1 MVLTTMS
8 ETDTTVPDGYHEAV
22 SFDDLRE
29 EGRALTQVDGTPI
42 ALFYHEDEVRAVNNR
57 CPHMGFPLTEGSV
70 EEGVLTCHWH
80 HARFELSCGDT
91 FDPWADDVAAYP
103 TTVVDGSVY
112 VDATP
117 QREESPAEHWRERLE
132 DGLEQNLGLVIAKS
146 SVGLLDAGVDPTA
159 AVEQGVLFGT
169 RYREGGWSS
178 GLTILVALSNVLDDL
193 DDQDRKRALYQ
204 GLRQVA
210 SDCADQPPKFDQDEF
225 AAQDVP
231 FERLESWFRENVE
244 VRDPDGAERVL
255 RTAVASGCTP
265 AQLTELLVT
274 AATDHRYLNT
284 GHTFDFV
291 NKATEA
297 LDQIGWDHD
306 HAEDVLASLVRGL
319 ATAERSEELSSW
331 RQPVD
336 LAGLCADTF
345 ERLDDLTV
353 VGTGKT
359 WEKPDD
365 FTQRLHADDP
375 EAVFET
381 LETAI
386 REGATVEQLAAA
398 VTHAAGKRVAMFTTA
413 NEFNDWNTVL
423 HTFTYANAVHRAA
436 QRTETDAL
444 YRGVFDAA
452 VNVYLDRFLNTP
464 PAPQPDRNPDADP
477 DEQLEEL
484 LLAFETQG
492 EVNTAGR
499 AAAHFL
505 DGGGDPAELKAAL
518 GNALLKEDTNFHTFQ
533 VLEAGF
539 RQFDERMAAAS
550 DSAAS
555 TTAADSAADGED
567 SPTAADADE
576 IPAEARDFVVAVARY
591 MAAHYPTR
599 REREQTFSIA
609 ARLLRGERVHGDDD
623 AGGETVAADD

>member
-1 MVLTTMS
+1 MS
-8 ETDTTVPDGYHEAV
+8 ETDSQVPDGYHEAV
-22 SFDDLRE
+22 SLSQLRE
-29 EGRALTQVDGTPI
+29 EGRSLVQIGGTPI
-42 ALFYHEDEVRAVNNR
+42 ALFHHEGEVRAVNNR

-91 FDPWADDVAAYP
+91 FDPWADDVDAYP
-103 TTVVDGSVY
+103 TTVVDGTVY
-112 VDATP
+112 VDPTP
-117 QREESPAEHWRERLE
+117 QREESPADHWRERLE
-132 DGLEQNLGLVIAKS
+132 DGLEQNLGLVIAKA
-146 SVGLLDAGVDPTA
+146 SVGLLEAGVDPA
-159 AVEQGVLFGT
+159 EAVERGVLFGT

-178 GLTILVALSNVLDDL
+178 GLTTLVALSNVLPAL
-193 DDQDRKRALYQ
+193 EPQDQKRALYQ

-210 SDCADQPPKFDQDEF
+210 GDCADQPPKFDQAEF
-225 AAQDVP
+225 SARDVS
-231 FERLESWFRENVE
+231 FERLRSWFRDNVE

-255 RTAVASGCTP
+255 RTAVANGCSP

-297 LDQIGWDHD
+297 LDTIGWTHD
-306 HAEDVLASLVRGL
+306 HAADVLASLVRGL

-331 RQPVD
+331 RQPID
-336 LAGLCADTF
+336 LAGMCRDTF
-345 ERLDDLTV
+345 DRLDELVAAGADETWDRPDGFTERLLS
-353 VGTGKT
+353 
-359 WEKPDD
+359 
-365 FTQRLHADDP
+365 DDP
-375 EAVFET
+375 ETVFET
-381 LETAI
+381 LEEAI

-398 VTHAAGKRVAMFTTA
+398 VTHAAGRRIALFTTA

-436 QRTETDAL
+436 QRTDTTTL

-464 PAPQPDRNPDADP
+464 PAPDPSPTPDADP
-477 DEQLEEL
+477 AAALEDL
-484 LLAFETQG
+484 QLAFETQG
-492 EVNTAGR
+492 EVNEAARATA
-499 AAAHFL
+499 AFL
-505 DGGGDPAELKAAL
+505 DAGGDPAELKATL
-518 GNALLKEDTNFHTFQ
+518 GGALLREDTNFHTFQ

-539 RQFDERMAAAS
+539 RQFDLRMEE
-550 DSAAS
+550 
-555 TTAADSAADGED
+555 ADSSGIDDSDGAGDTSDRPGEV
-567 SPTAADADE
+567 PG
-576 IPAEARDFVVAVARY
+576 EARDFLVAVARY

-609 ARLLRGERVHGDDD
+609 ERLHRGERVHGDDD
-623 AGGETVAADD
+623 AGGDAATADD